1 MRTTAEIL
9 NYLLNNSD
17 QPVAKNFIAGSFL
30 NAACGEL
37 LDSEE
42 PATGLFFVGLVFFKV
57 FKTHKNTEKFQQFLG
72 RVWLKIVNSS
82 TADVDLACSAA
93 HNAFPGY
100 VLNFWKLVVPG
111 NIDI

>member
-57 FKTHKNTEKFQQFLG
+57 FKLTKTLKNS
-72 RVWLKIVNSS
+72 N
-82 TADVDLACSAA
+82 
-93 HNAFPGY
+93 
-100 VLNFWKLVVPG
+100 NF
-111 NIDI
+111 